1 MSRIRL
7 LNALSAAATAAADY
21 RRARTHAEEAMAL
34 RRAHRLQPSFTLA
47 RLAIAQAG
55 LREFAAVRAAVAELE
70 EFLRGKSANGAL
82 ATQLLEVRIRLTL
95 SEGDLHE
102 ALDIA
107 AESDRL
113 FASSPFKPIAGET
126 HGLVALAAAGAG
138 ETSLA
143 RSEAERAR
151 AESRGVD
158 ALFLSQFAEIVAD
171 AGEGPEDDGLSAH
184 ATGVLERAAA
194 AGQLDSFVCAYRAYP
209 RLLELVATNGWARE
223 LAARI
228 VVGANDQ
235 LLESAGAVL
244 AALPNGPSTLTDR
257 EREVL
262 RLMNDG
268 LSNSEIAARLF
279 ISIHT
284 AKVHVH
290 HVLQKLG
297 VHSRIEVMRLNNQSE
312 PQPT

>member
-1 MSRIRL
+1 MLPEVRV
-7 LNALSAAATAAADY
+7 
-21 RRARTHAEEAMAL
+21 
-34 RRAHRLQPSFTLA
+34 
-47 RLAIAQAG
+47 RLA
-55 LREFAAVRAAVAELE
+55 
-70 EFLRGKSANGAL
+70 
-82 ATQLLEVRIRLTL
+82 L
-95 SEGDLHE
+95 SEGDPRDALH
-102 ALDIA
+102 IA

-113 FASSPFKPIAGET
+113 LASSGFKPTVGEIR
-126 HGLVALAAAGAG
+126 GLVAVAAAGAG
-138 ETSLA
+138 EAALA
-143 RSEAERAR
+143 RSEARRAR

-158 ALFLSQFAEIVAD
+158 ALFLSRFAEVVAD
-171 AGEGPEDDGLSAH
+171 ASEDPANDALAAR
-184 ATGVLERAAA
+184 ATEVLERAAA
-194 AGQLDSFVCAYRAYP
+194 ACQLDSFVCAYRAYP
-209 RLLELVATNGWARE
+209 RLLELVATNAKARK

-235 LLESAGAVL
+235 LLGSAEAVL

-262 RLMNDG
+262 RLMNGG

-297 VHSRIEVMRLNNQSE
+297 VHSRIEAMRLDTRNEKPPRGTSGSGFAFADAGAELLDAQR
-312 PQPT
+312 PAGAR